1 VQGCRNAPVQVCV
14 PGQLP
19 RQAGAIPPQGS
30 NVEVVELLLVVLV
43 IELEVLVLEV
53 LVLEDVDVVDVWHVQ
68 SSKSAPVQTCPPGQ
82 LPAQAGATPP
92 HASSVDEVVLE
103 VEAEVLVLED
113 VDVVDVWHV
122 QSSKSAPLQT
132 CPSGQL
138 PAQAGAT
145 PPQGSRLDEV
155 VLDVD
160 VEVVE
165 VGAVDVEVA
174 VDSVVD
180 VDVDVDVEDEV
191 LVVEIMVL
199 SVVVVD
205 DVVLVDGGLGQDDG
219 AEAARATKRPILSR
233 RTAPGPKRAHQRVP
247 PLVRVTST
255 VPCVSSSRVMPVRRP
270 TTLSA
275 RLLMSPTFTLP
286 GSISSA
292 SRYRYAAPVARTDQY
307 VAGSPKLKASVVFGL
322 LRSKVA
328 PTRVGSSP
336 LPGDGKMM
344 LPRTTNTSRSPDVVA
359 FSTSLRPGTS

>member
-1 VQGCRNAPVQVCV
+1 MQGCRNAPVQVCV

-68 SSKSAPVQTCPPGQ
+68 SSKRAPVQTCPP
-82 LPAQAGATPP
+82 
-92 HASSVDEVVLE
+92 
-103 VEAEVLVLED
+103 
-113 VDVVDVWHV
+113 
-122 QSSKSAPLQT
+122 
-132 CPSGQL
+132 GQL

-174 VDSVVD
+174 VDSV

-292 SRYRYAAPVARTDQY
+292 SRYRYVAPVARTDQY

>member
-68 SSKSAPVQTCPPGQ
+68 SSKSAP
-82 LPAQAGATPP
+82 
-92 HASSVDEVVLE
+92 
-103 VEAEVLVLED
+103 
-113 VDVVDVWHV
+113 
-122 QSSKSAPLQT
+122 LQT

-174 VDSVVD
+174 VDSV

-292 SRYRYAAPVARTDQY
+292 SRYRYVAPVARTDQY

>member
-92 HASSVDEVVLE
+92 
-103 VEAEVLVLED
+103 
-113 VDVVDVWHV
+113 
-122 QSSKSAPLQT
+122 
-132 CPSGQL
+132 
-138 PAQAGAT
+138 
-145 PPQGSRLDEV
+145 QGSRLDEV

-160 VEVVE
+160 VEVVD

-174 VDSVVD
+174 VDSV

-219 AEAARATKRPILSR
+219 AVAPRATKRPILSR

-247 PLVRVTST
+247 PLVRVTSS
-255 VPCVSSSRVMPVRRP
+255 VPCVSSSRVTPVRRP

-292 SRYRYAAPVARTDQY
+292 SRYRYVAPVARTDQY